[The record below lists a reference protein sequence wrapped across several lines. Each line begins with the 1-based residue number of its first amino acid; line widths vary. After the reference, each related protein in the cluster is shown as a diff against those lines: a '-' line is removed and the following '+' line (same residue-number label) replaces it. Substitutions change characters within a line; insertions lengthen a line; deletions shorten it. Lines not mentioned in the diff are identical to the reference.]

1 MSSFIPPRQLY
12 GLPPLHPQSSPSSE
26 TVVSPTSTSLQQLN
40 GGGDELRQTS
50 FSPRVSMV
58 RSSPPTPSSVPP
70 AISVEKAGLLDDMV
84 PHGVRHG

>member
-1 MSSFIPPRQLY
+1 
-12 GLPPLHPQSSPSSE
+12 
-26 TVVSPTSTSLQQLN
+26 
-40 GGGDELRQTS
+40 
-50 FSPRVSMV
+50 MV

>member
-1 MSSFIPPRQLY
+1 MSFIIPPQQLY

-26 TVVSPTSTSLQQLN
+26 TVVSPASTSLQQLN
-40 GGGDELRQTS
+40 GGGDELRRTS

-58 RSSPPTPSSVPP
+58 RSPPTPSSVPP